1 MIIMNKNK
9 LKQFD
14 LDLYSEVLDNGLLI
28 NIVPKKNVNNIYVTF
43 STKYGSIHD
52 EFIPIDS
59 TGYYKV
65 PMGVAHFLEHKVFEQ
80 EDGIDPFSIFL
91 SNGADSNANTSNYK
105 TTYLFSGPSYFEE
118 NLNFLLDFVQN
129 PYFTDE
135 NVEKEKGIIEQEL
148 KMLNDKPYWYIYEKS
163 LANSFIEHPI
173 KYPVGGTINTIRKIT
188 KEDLYRCYN
197 SFYHPANMFITIT
210 GNVEPEEVIR
220 IIKNNQSKKSFDKFK
235 EIKIKNYVEPDKVL
249 KKYEEINFDVI
260 LPKVSISYKINI
272 LNYDI
277 NMLKI
282 YLDIYFAI
290 LLDSTSVLDEE
301 LREKNLTSSGLY
313 FEKVYTDKH
322 LLYTIDFES
331 DKYQEVIDRIV
342 SIIGK
347 KRITEEELN
356 RKKKSIKSSF
366 IYTSDNIYAINSK
379 INSDIIT
386 YGNVILNDFDIV
398 DSLNIEEMNDIIDN
412 LCFENT
418 SIIVLKNNI
427 T

>member
-59 TGYYKV
+59 TDYYKV

-91 SNGADSNANTSNYK
+91 SNGA
-105 TTYLFSGPSYFEE
+105 
-118 NLNFLLDFVQN
+118 
-129 PYFTDE
+129 
-135 NVEKEKGIIEQEL
+135 IEQEL

-210 GNVEPEEVIR
+210 GNVEPKEVIR

-235 EIKIKNYVEPDKVL
+235 EIKIKKYDEPDKVL

-331 DKYQEVIDRIV
+331 DKYQEVIEKV
-342 SIIGK
+342 MSIIGK
-347 KRITEEELN
+347 KRITEDELN

-398 DSLNIEEMNDIIDN
+398 DSLNIDEMNDIIDN